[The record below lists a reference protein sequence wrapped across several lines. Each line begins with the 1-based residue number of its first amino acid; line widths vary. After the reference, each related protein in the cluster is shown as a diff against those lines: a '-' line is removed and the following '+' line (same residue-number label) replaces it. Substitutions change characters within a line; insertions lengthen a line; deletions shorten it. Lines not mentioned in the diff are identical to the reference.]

1 MSRPTPKALPKAYRT
16 TSEMLQDLGT
26 PQDIIESVKDVENQE
41 AVNILVSMRVAEGL
55 TQKELADM
63 LGCTQSR
70 ISKLEQGRDED
81 LRIKDFLDYTR
92 ATGEAVWITVGTPT
106 ISETVKLHIRAIRRL
121 LEELVKLPGEDRAI
135 RDGISRF
142 LDEILIE
149 TGKLVQSTKLALS
162 SKQQPEK
169 AELEIIALGSTKE
182 PRCDE
187 QVLALPCPTK

>member
-1 MSRPTPKALPKAYRT
+1 MH
-16 TSEMLQDLGT
+16 EDLGESKE
-26 PQDIIESVKDVENQE
+26 IIDAVQEVENQV
-41 AVNILVSMRVAEGL
+41 AVNVLVSMRVAKGL

-70 ISKLEQGRDED
+70 ISKLEQGRNED

-92 ATGEAVWITVGTPT
+92 ATEEAVWVTIGTPT

-187 QVLALPCPTK
+187 QALALSCPTK